1 VSVSDAA
8 LLELVAPITPFPIN
22 SAATTFRV
30 RAGYEIKRC
39 TDGSSR
45 IDPAMLGRDLSP
57 IPLSLVHLYRVP
69 VLHEADATVTYY
81 RPRTPRRRSY
91 LEVEQVVQICGYG
104 SFADNLPDSNW
115 ARVVHRNGEFFLA
128 SAYSEKSLAGA
139 PVLDSRGRLV
149 GVVSTAIYK
158 KGAHSAFYI
167 ASLNDL
173 ECC

>member
-1 VSVSDAA
+1 VSDAA

-30 RAGYEIKRC
+30 RAGYEIRRC
-39 TDGSSR
+39 ADGSNR
-45 IDPAMLGRDLSP
+45 IDPTVLGREFSP
-57 IPLSLVHLYRVP
+57 IPLTLAHLYRVP
-69 VLHEADATVTYY
+69 VLHESGATVTYY
-81 RPRTPRRRSY
+81 RPRTQRTGSY

-104 SFADNLPDSNW
+104 GFADSLPDFNW
-115 ARVVHRNGEFFLA
+115 ARVVHREGEFFLA
-128 SAYSEKSLAGA
+128 SAYSEQSLSGA

-149 GVVSTAIYK
+149 GVVSNAVYK